1 MQNLAQMLELI
12 EKLVLLLPENESF
25 EHLKPKQTTLST
37 IEETKRMIEGFLT
50 DAEVEAIQQEN
61 EQLKLDL
68 LDTEEQIAEL
78 QRLSDTFA
86 AKMYIRTIGFHV

>member
-1 MQNLAQMLELI
+1 
-12 EKLVLLLPENESF
+12 
-25 EHLKPKQTTLST
+25 
-37 IEETKRMIEGFLT
+37 MIEGFLT

-78 QRLSDTFA
+78 QREQPEVVFLTDDDCL
-86 AKMYIRTIGFHV
+86 